1 MALRSRYYCILRSSL
16 FTLTYIVKHR
26 QAFPDLAPTT
36 SASGYAG
43 VASGRVINIKHSTG
57 SRSSHQTT
65 RQVWDRVARA
75 ASSSVPTS
83 QPSPLPPVNHFPS
96 LRFTKPEAGSSR
108 PSQVA
113 PTQKPQFRTPWASG
127 SQSSAPTGTVIRS
140 TSTQSGK
147 HTAPALSLSSSAFP
161 TLPSAPPRDK
171 PTING
176 NQVLQSLR
184 AAPPVTSA
192 WSSSQQN
199 ANAEESS
206 VTNNDTSNNSNQSGK
221 GKKKKGKER
230 QMLFTLGS
238 FPT

>member
-1 MALRSRYYCILRSSL
+1 MPMTQTRYHSKLSQSATSR
-16 FTLTYIVKHR
+16 FTTPPSTANRIKQPIDIKSTYKPQPFFR
-26 QAFPDLAPTT
+26 EFP
-36 SASGYAG
+36 
-43 VASGRVINIKHSTG
+43 
-57 SRSSHQTT
+57 
-65 RQVWDRVARA
+65 
-75 ASSSVPTS
+75 ASSPAFKQDESTS
-83 QPSPLPPVNHFPS
+83 D
-96 LRFTKPEAGSSR
+96 
-108 PSQVA
+108 
-113 PTQKPQFRTPWASG
+113 SG

-192 WSSSQQN
+192 WSSPQQN
-199 ANAEESS
+199 ANAEDSS
-206 VTNNDTSNNSNQSGK
+206 VTNNDTSNAQSGK
-221 GKKKKGKER
+221 SKKKKGKER